1 MREIMRLEKLILS
14 FEWTTQMNITSN
26 PGTKFYLQCVWGLF
40 QRIYIYLK
48 KYIAQISYT
57 LVIVSF

>member
-26 PGTKFYLQCVWGLF
+26 PGKKFHLQ
-40 QRIYIYLK
+40 
-48 KYIAQISYT
+48 
-57 LVIVSF
+57 